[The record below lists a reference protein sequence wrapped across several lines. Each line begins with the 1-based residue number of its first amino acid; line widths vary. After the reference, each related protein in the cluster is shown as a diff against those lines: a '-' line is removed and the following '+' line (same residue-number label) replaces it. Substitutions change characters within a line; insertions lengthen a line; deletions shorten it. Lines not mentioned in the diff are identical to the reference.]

1 MGQAG
6 LAEIRLDPD
15 ASARHHREHG
25 GAGIDE
31 VADLQ
36 VIDPR
41 HDAVVG
47 RAHRRVGQIEPSLV
61 ELGLGCADRRMT
73 IDLDIWIAVQRGHG
87 IGDLLFGRCDVLTG
101 DLEIRV
107 GLIIHLARR
116 PTVRDERFLVAHTH
130 ARRSPR

>member
-1 MGQAG
+1 MTASWPGRMWVRPVSRKFASIQM
-6 LAEIRLDPD
+6 R
-15 ASARHHREHG
+15 SARHHREHG

-47 RAHRRVGQIEPSLV
+47 RHHRRVGQIEPGLV
-61 ELGLGCADRRMT
+61 ELGLGCADRRMA

-87 IGDLLFGRCDVLTG
+87 VGDLLCRSMQCADGR
-101 DLEIRV
+101 
-107 GLIIHLARR
+107 
-116 PTVRDERFLVAHTH
+116 P
-130 ARRSPR
+130 